1 MSTSATTLKRK
12 PRYRTQHSPLRW
24 SDSVAAR
31 KSAAA
36 VIRLA
41 FPAGADYGVSK
52 YTLSRARKD
61 GGALA
66 QVAEWMRAASPE
78 GRRQM
83 RAWLDQI
90 VRSYERND
98 VCVRDALEAYADAD
112 LSEERIER
120 TVWEKLTP
128 ERLREHMAAV
138 RTERAAADR
147 YLCVAEA
154 WLAQQEMEAAS

>member
-1 MSTSATTLKRK
+1 MSADYANNVRRG
-12 PRYRTQHSPLRW
+12 PRYRTQRSPLRW
-24 SDSVAAR
+24 DASVAAR
-31 KSAAA
+31 RSAAD

-41 FPAGADYGVSK
+41 FPAGSDYGVSK
-52 YTLSRARKD
+52 YALSRARKD

-66 QVAEWMRAASPE
+66 QVAEWMRAASPG

-90 VRSYERND
+90 IRADERDD

-147 YLCVAEA
+147 YLSAAEA
-154 WLAQQEMEAAS
+154 WLMREGA

>member
-1 MSTSATTLKRK
+1 MSATSATTMRRG
-12 PRYRTQHSPLRW
+12 PRYRTQHSPLKW
-24 SDSVAAR
+24 NASVSAR
-31 KSAAA
+31 RSAAD
-36 VIRLA
+36 VIRQA
-41 FPAGADYGVSK
+41 FPTGHDYGVSK

-78 GRRQM
+78 GRRQI

-90 VRSYERND
+90 VRADERND

-147 YLCVAEA
+147 YLSAAEA
-154 WLAQQEMEAAS
+154 WLMREGA

>member
-1 MSTSATTLKRK
+1 MSTSATTVRRG
-12 PRYRTQHSPLRW
+12 PRYRTQQGPLRW
-24 SDSVAAR
+24 SASVAAR
-31 KSAAA
+31 RSAAD

-52 YTLSRARKD
+52 YALSRARKD

-66 QVAEWMRAASPE
+66 QVAEWLRAASPE

-90 VRSYERND
+90 VRAYERND

-120 TVWEKLTP
+120 TVWEQMTP
-128 ERLREHMAAV
+128 ERMREHMAAV
-138 RTERAAADR
+138 RAERAAADR

-154 WLAQQEMEAAS
+154 WLAQQEMEASA